1 MLAGNNLNKVLFLAT
16 SFFLAGF
23 SSNKV
28 SGQISI
34 FDSEKR
40 GSIYFSIGNNT
51 PTHNPSTIR
60 FVQGT
65 PGNVSDYK
73 LDKVKADD
81 KVTSTKSGLPY
92 NIRVGYFFNYN
103 QTFAIELS
111 YDPVKYHIVNGQN
124 VKMTGMLDSRT
135 IDSSFT
141 FSDSTGHFYNLDGAN
156 ILSVNLV
163 KRFQLFHP
171 HSKVIRVDALAKVGL
186 GPVMPHVYNSI
197 RGKVAE
203 YPSFQLAG
211 WNAGAE
217 AALRLTI
224 MRHLFLEGAYKY
236 SYANYTDIGVYNGTA
251 THKVTTAQVV
261 LSVGYAFSTTKRN
274 PLFTKPEKIVIPFAI
289 RPVFPDAPSPT
300 TDDSKSEK
308 PKRKDV
314 PADETTP
321 SPVPDSPTPAP
332 DAPLPSPEVPSPA
345 PDAPPPAPETPS
357 PAPDAPPPA
366 PEEPKN

>member
-1 MLAGNNLNKVLFLAT
+1 MLAGNKLNKVLFLAT
-16 SFFLAGF
+16 SLFVAGI
-23 SSNKV
+23 SSNTV
-28 SGQISI
+28 SAQISI

-40 GSIYFSIGNNT
+40 GSLYFSVGTNT

-124 VKMTGMLDSRT
+124 VRMTGMLDSRT

-171 HSKVIRVDALAKVGL
+171 HSKVIRIDALAKVGI

-224 MRHLFLEGAYKY
+224 LRHLFLEGAYKY

-251 THKVTTAQVV
+251 TQKVTTGQVV

-274 PLFTKPEKIVIPFAI
+274 PLFTKPEKVVIPFAI
-289 RPVFPDAPSPT
+289 RPVFPDAPAPAA
-300 TDDSKSEK
+300 DDVKAEK
-308 PKRKDV
+308 PKKEDM
-314 PADETTP
+314 PAEETK
-321 SPVPDSPTPAP
+321 
-332 DAPLPSPEVPSPA
+332 PSPA
-345 PDAPPPAPETPS
+345 PDAPSPVPETPSPTPESPSPTPDAPSPSPESPS

>member
-1 MLAGNNLNKVLFLAT
+1 MLAGNKLNKVLFLAT
-16 SFFLAGF
+16 SIFVAGI
-23 SSNKV
+23 SSNTA
-28 SGQISI
+28 SAQISI

-40 GSIYFSIGNNT
+40 GSIYLSVGTNT
-51 PTHNPSTIR
+51 PKHNPSTIR

-65 PGNVSDYK
+65 PGNVSDYT
-73 LDKVKADD
+73 LEKVKADD
-81 KVTSTKSGLPY
+81 KVTSTKAGLPY
-92 NIRVGYFFNYN
+92 NIRVGYFFDYY

-124 VKMTGMLDSRT
+124 VRMTGMLDSRK
-135 IDSSFT
+135 IDSSFS

-156 ILSVNLV
+156 LLSVNLV

-171 HSKVIRVDALAKVGL
+171 HSKVVRLDALAKVGV

-251 THKVTTAQVV
+251 TQKVVTSQIV

-274 PLFTKPEKIVIPFAI
+274 PLFTKPEKVVIPFAI
-289 RPVFPDAPSPT
+289 RPVYPDAPTPSADEKKANKQQIDEVPVDKSVPEPSPTPDGPSPVPDAPSP
-300 TDDSKSEK
+300 
-308 PKRKDV
+308 
-314 PADETTP
+314 
-321 SPVPDSPTPAP
+321 
-332 DAPLPSPEVPSPA
+332 SPET
-345 PDAPPPAPETPS
+345 PDAPPS
-357 PAPDAPPPA
+357 

>member
-1 MLAGNNLNKVLFLAT
+1 V
-16 SFFLAGF
+16 
-23 SSNKV
+23 
-28 SGQISI
+28 
-34 FDSEKR
+34 
-40 GSIYFSIGNNT
+40 
-51 PTHNPSTIR
+51 
-60 FVQGT
+60 
-65 PGNVSDYK
+65 
-73 LDKVKADD
+73 
-81 KVTSTKSGLPY
+81 PY

-124 VKMTGMLDSRT
+124 VRMTGMLDSRT

-156 ILSVNLV
+156 VLSVNLV

-171 HSKVIRVDALAKVGL
+171 HSKVIRIDALAKVGI

-197 RGKVAE
+197 RSKVAE

-224 MRHLFLEGAYKY
+224 LRHLFLEGAYKY

-251 THKVTTAQVV
+251 TQKVITSQVV

-274 PLFTKPEKIVIPFAI
+274 PLFTKPEKVVIPFAI
-289 RPVFPDAPSPT
+289 RPVFPNAPTPAGE
-300 TDDSKSEK
+300 DSKAEK
-308 PKRKDV
+308 PKKEDM
-314 PADETTP
+314 PAEETK
-321 SPVPDSPTPAP
+321 
-332 DAPLPSPEVPSPA
+332 PSPA
-345 PDAPPPAPETPS
+345 PDAPSPVPDAPSPTPETPS
-357 PAPDAPPPA
+357 PAPDAPSPAPETPTPDAPPPA

>member
-1 MLAGNNLNKVLFLAT
+1 MLAGNKLNKVLFLAT
-16 SFFLAGF
+16 SIFVAGI
-23 SSNKV
+23 SSNTV
-28 SGQISI
+28 FAQISI

-40 GSIYFSIGNNT
+40 GSVYFSIGNNT

-73 LDKVKADD
+73 LEKVKADD

-124 VKMTGMLDSRT
+124 VSMVGMLDSRT

-171 HSKVIRVDALAKVGL
+171 HSKVIRIDALAKVGI

-224 MRHLFLEGAYKY
+224 LRHLFLEGAYKY

-251 THKVTTAQVV
+251 TQKITTGQVV
-261 LSVGYAFSTTKRN
+261 LSIGYAFSTTKRN
-274 PLFTKPEKIVIPFAI
+274 PLFTKPEKVVIPFAI
-289 RPVFPDAPSPT
+289 RPVFPDAPTPA
-300 TDDSKSEK
+300 TDDSKAEK
-308 PKRKDV
+308 PKQ
-314 PADETTP
+314 DETPAEENKPSPTPDTPAPTPDAPNPSPDTP
-321 SPVPDSPTPAP
+321 SPTPEAPT
-332 DAPLPSPEVPSPA
+332 
-345 PDAPPPAPETPS
+345 
-357 PAPDAPPPA
+357 

>member
-1 MLAGNNLNKVLFLAT
+1 MLAGNNLYKVLFLAT
-16 SFFLAGF
+16 TLFAAGI
-23 SSNKV
+23 SSNNA
-28 SGQISI
+28 SAQISI

-40 GSIYFSIGNNT
+40 GSVYFSVGTNT
-51 PTHNPSTIR
+51 PKHNPSTIR

-65 PGNVSDYK
+65 PGNVSDYT
-73 LDKVKADD
+73 LEKVKADD
-81 KVTSTKSGLPY
+81 KVTSSKAGLPY

-124 VKMTGMLDSRT
+124 VRMTGMLDSRK
-135 IDSSFT
+135 IDSSFS
-141 FSDSTGHFYNLDGAN
+141 FSDSTGYFYNLDGAN

-171 HSKVIRVDALAKVGL
+171 HSKVVRLDALAKVGI

-197 RGKVAE
+197 RGIVAE

-251 THKVTTAQVV
+251 THKVVTSQIV

-274 PLFTKPEKIVIPFAI
+274 PLFTKPEKVVIPFAI
-289 RPVFPDAPSPT
+289 RPVYPDEPAPAEEDKKSKKTENDEMPVDKSVPAPTPDGPTPTPDAPA
-300 TDDSKSEK
+300 
-308 PKRKDV
+308 
-314 PADETTP
+314 PAPEMP
-321 SPVPDSPTPAP
+321 SPTP
-332 DAPLPSPEVPSPA
+332 
-345 PDAPPPAPETPS
+345 ETPT
-357 PAPDAPPPA
+357 PDAPPPA